1 MDNLFIVIPTRL
13 NSKRLP
19 NKVLKKIN
27 GKTLMQ
33 HVWESLK
40 DFPNVYIATDNHQI
54 IKEANKLQ
62 ANVILTTEKP
72 INGTERCN
80 ELAEKLKLNPKDI
93 LINVQCDE
101 LNIKREWIK
110 KIYMELSNSKSEII
124 VTVSTN
130 LGKQTTQFWEKYNQD
145 LSNVQVFLDENNF
158 AKNFKRSSSKI
169 FESFN
174 FYNHHQKKKLKINH
188 HIGIYGYKVGTLS
201 KISKLKITDREKTEK
216 LEQIRWFENNYKIKS
231 ITTKDIH
238 FGFSINTKE
247 DLERLKKQN
256 IL

>member
-1 MDNLFIVIPTRL
+1 MNNLFIVIPTRL
-13 NSKRLP
+13 NSRRLP

-27 GKTLMQ
+27 GKSLMQ

-40 DFPNVYIATDNHQI
+40 YFPNVYIATDNHQI

-62 ANVILTTEKP
+62 ANVILTTEEP

-80 ELAEKLKLNPKDI
+80 EFAKKLKLSPKDI

-101 LNIKREWIK
+101 LNIKREWIE
-110 KIYMELSNSKSEII
+110 KIYMKLSNSKDEII

-130 LGKQTTQFWEKYNQD
+130 LGKQTTHFWKKYHQD
-145 LSNVQVFLDENNF
+145 PSNVQVFLNENNF

-174 FYNHHQKKKLKINH
+174 FQSPNQKGNLKINH

-201 KISKLKITDREKTEK
+201 KISKLKITDREKNEK
-216 LEQIRWFENNYKIKS
+216 LEQIRWIENNYKIKC
-231 ITTKDIH
+231 ITTKDTH